1 MSVNTVKYKVNE
13 VARDFNLQVKDILA
27 IFPDDTQKKSSSS
40 LTEGELNIIFDTLTR
55 AHEHATLE
63 AYFIAGDRE
72 KKRRDEEALRAKQAA
87 EKAEAER
94 KAAAKK
100 AAEEKAA
107 AERKAAQEK
116 AAAER
121 AARDAKYAP
130 KPRFTAPNN
139 NSNQNRPV
147 QNSGKP
153 VQNNAAKPN
162 QNAQKPVQNVNRPAS
177 GAPAP
182 AVEKKPVQGNPGQ
195 PFKKQEKK
203 QDAPKQRVEKTIRVV
218 DTRTSNVDMSR
229 YDDKVDSL
237 VSQEVLDYRSGKQ
250 KIKKNPGRGFA
261 PRQGQRVESEA
272 EKLKRLELEKARHAT
287 LKIMIPDEIVVS
299 DLAARMKKTTGE
311 VVKKLMMMGF
321 MSSQN
326 DLIDFDTACLVAE
339 EFGVKYEHEQI
350 VTIEEQL
357 IDDSVDSAEDLT
369 PRDPVVTVMGHVD
382 HGKTSLLDNIRKSR
396 VTAGEA
402 GGITQHIG
410 AYQVKLDDRNITFID
425 TPGHAAFTEMRARGA
440 NVTDIVIL
448 VVAAD
453 DGIMPQTVEAIN
465 HSKAAGVSIIVAINK
480 MDKPTA
486 NPDKVKQELTE
497 HGIVPEEWGGD
508 VPCVPV
514 SALTGAGI
522 DELLTVVG
530 LTADIMELKANPAR
544 SAKGTVIEAKLDK
557 GRGPVA
563 TLLVQNGT
571 LRAGDII
578 IAGTTVG
585 RVRAMT
591 NEIGK
596 RLTEAGPSAPVE
608 IIGLSEV
615 PSAGDVFHAVANEKM
630 ARELAEQRKDE
641 LRAEANKSKYAVSL
655 DELFNQIKEG
665 EIKDLNLIIK
675 ADVQGSA
682 EALKAS
688 LEKLSNNEVRVR
700 VIHSAVGAISESDI
714 ILASASN
721 AIVIGFNVRPDSA
734 TAANAKHEG
743 VDIRTYRIIY
753 ECIEEIEAAIKG
765 MLAPKIREV
774 VLGEAEVRLVY
785 KISSVGTIAGC
796 MVKDG
801 KITRNALARVMRDGI
816 VINEGKIAGLK
827 RFKDDAKEVTAG
839 FECGISLERFNDI
852 KEGDRIEA
860 YIMEE
865 YRD

>member
-1 MSVNTVKYKVNE
+1 MSVNTVKYKINE
-13 VARDFNLQVKDILA
+13 VAKDFNLQNKDILA
-27 IFPDDTQKKSSSS
+27 MFPNDGQKKSVTA
-40 LTEGELNIIFDTLTR
+40 LTEDELNYVFDTLTKQY
-55 AHEHATLE
+55 EHATLE
-63 AYFIAGDRE
+63 AYFIAGDKE
-72 KKRRDEEALRAKQAA
+72 KKRRDEEALKARQAA

-94 KAAAKK
+94 KAAEKK

-107 AERKAAQEK
+107 AERKAQQDK
-116 AAAER
+116 IAAEK

-130 KPRFTAPNN
+130 KPRPTAPANTNN
-139 NSNQNRPV
+139 NNR
-147 QNSGKP
+147 NSD
-153 VQNNAAKPN
+153 NAKPAVN
-162 QNAQKPVQNVNRPAS
+162 KPSMP
-177 GAPAP
+177 
-182 AVEKKPVQGNPGQ
+182 KPHGGTAGQ
-195 PFKKQEKK
+195 PFKKNEKK
-203 QDAPKQRVEKTIRVV
+203 NQDAPRQRVEKTVRVV

-250 KIKKNPGRGFA
+250 KIKKNPGRNGFA
-261 PRQGQRVESEA
+261 PRQGQKVESEA

-326 DLIDFDTACLVAE
+326 DLIDYDTACLVAE
-339 EFGVKYEHEQI
+339 EFGVKYEHEQT

-357 IDDSVDSAEDLT
+357 IDDSADKAEDLT

-410 AYQVKLDDRNITFID
+410 AYQVRLEDRNITFID

-497 HGIVPEEWGGD
+497 YGIVPEEWGGD

-522 DELLTVVG
+522 DELLEVVG

-544 SAKGTVIEAKLDK
+544 AAKGTVIEAKLDK

-571 LRAGDII
+571 LHAGDII

-591 NEIGK
+591 NELGK
-596 RLTEAGPSAPVE
+596 KLAEAGPSAPVE

-615 PSAGDVFHAVANEKM
+615 PAAGDVFHAVANEKM

-641 LRAEANKSKYAVSL
+641 LRAEANKSRYAVSL

-665 EIKDLNLIIK
+665 ELKDLNIIIK
-675 ADVQGSA
+675 ADVQGTA

-714 ILASASN
+714 ILASASG
-721 AIVIGFNVRPDSA
+721 AIVVGFNVRPDAA
-734 TAANAKHEG
+734 TTANAKRQG

-796 MVKDG
+796 LVKDG

-839 FECGISLERFNDI
+839 FECGISLEKFNDI